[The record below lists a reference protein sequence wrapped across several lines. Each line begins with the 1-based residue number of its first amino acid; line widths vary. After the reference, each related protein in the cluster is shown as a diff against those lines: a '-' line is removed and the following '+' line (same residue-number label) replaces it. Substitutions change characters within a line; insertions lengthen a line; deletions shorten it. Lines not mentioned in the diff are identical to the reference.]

1 MAEQVMSLNTD
12 VVGTAV
18 NQISV
23 LTADIQTRNKK
34 FVELLNSKNEATQG
48 KFALLKQLGV
58 RVREEAANFDK
69 ILEAQE
75 EIKAALQRY
84 TELAEEADDDSA
96 FR

>member
-84 TELAEEADDDSA
+84 TELAEEAADDSA

>member
-84 TELAEEADDDSA
+84 TELAEEADDASA

>member
-34 FVELLNSKNEATQG
+34 FVELLNSKNESTQG
-48 KFALLKQLGV
+48 KFALLKQLQV
-58 RVREEAANFDK
+58 RVQEEAANFDK

-84 TELAEEADDDSA
+84 TELAEEVNDDSA
-96 FR
+96 FV